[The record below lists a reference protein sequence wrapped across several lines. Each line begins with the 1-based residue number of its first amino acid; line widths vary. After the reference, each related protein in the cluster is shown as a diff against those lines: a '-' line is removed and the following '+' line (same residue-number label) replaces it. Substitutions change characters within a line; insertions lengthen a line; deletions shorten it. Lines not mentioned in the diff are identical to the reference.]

1 MSWNLFQPL
10 IAEEELGWFQCFLR
24 VKDFAKFSS
33 GLWPNTK
40 FPQTVSFR
48 FRLEVA
54 NQVANHVA
62 NQVANHVA
70 NQVANHVASQVTNPT
85 YFPTLHSV
93 GPDSKQTNLNCK
105 TSDADSDKKYN

>member
-70 NQVANHVASQVTNPT
+70 SQVTNPT

-93 GPDSKQTNLNCK
+93 GPDSKQTNQNCK
-105 TSDADSDKKYN
+105 TSDADSDKKIQLMAQW